1 MSGSLTKRDS
11 LRLAY
16 WSAEEDIVDF
26 SNRETRRFES
36 SLNWKLSRERFGLL
50 LKNHL
55 ERMGVIVSGIEHWV
69 SIHKELLE
77 KDVDGTSA
85 TIKKIE
91 HHQEQMKQIKS
102 LMKSTLSGSTD
113 EIMKEL
119 KANIDRFFN
128 IHPGSVLKQ
137 TLVFVNQYSVSVENY
152 REKLTASGFSNTLRL
167 IFQEFNQAL
176 DTFMAETI
184 NPEIARFLKE
194 IEDRIQTHLDN
205 VARPFQVLASDVV
218 AELKTVTITPNMKS
232 AVSARNS
239 QNLLNMDALK
249 RVAGLS
255 LPSSTAALRYSTKLR
270 TEAVMRLGFYSVVK
284 LFKKVFKKP
293 LKNEKEEQMSALADS
308 VGIIKRETE
317 KSIVF
322 HFENYRENFKF
333 QYVSKLIEAAAE
345 HLHQIL
351 MERYRSYDADLM
363 TMEKVMEKKGL
374 DRENMI
380 DFLDRVAEDALRI
393 KGTIDR
399 AREKLKRESDE

>member
-1 MSGSLTKRDS
+1 
-11 LRLAY
+11 
-16 WSAEEDIVDF
+16 
-26 SNRETRRFES
+26 
-36 SLNWKLSRERFGLL
+36 RERFGLL

-194 IEDRIQTHLDN
+194 IEDRI
-205 VARPFQVLASDVV
+205 
-218 AELKTVTITPNMKS
+218 
-232 AVSARNS
+232 
-239 QNLLNMDALK
+239 
-249 RVAGLS
+249 
-255 LPSSTAALRYSTKLR
+255 
-270 TEAVMRLGFYSVVK
+270 
-284 LFKKVFKKP
+284 
-293 LKNEKEEQMSALADS
+293 
-308 VGIIKRETE
+308 
-317 KSIVF
+317 
-322 HFENYRENFKF
+322 
-333 QYVSKLIEAAAE
+333 
-345 HLHQIL
+345 
-351 MERYRSYDADLM
+351 
-363 TMEKVMEKKGL
+363 
-374 DRENMI
+374 
-380 DFLDRVAEDALRI
+380 
-393 KGTIDR
+393 
-399 AREKLKRESDE
+399 